1 MGESFVTRIYMNMNL
16 YIFNQNRRGA
26 VFGVGTYIHELV
38 TALKDQNINIFVVN
52 LISDH
57 PQIKKEQ
64 IDGVKYWYFPLAIP
78 DQRTINEK
86 EQWNLYYQNVVYLFR
101 LHIEDKRNLIFHL
114 NFFES
119 GKLAEEL
126 KKAFDC
132 QLVAVTH
139 FFDWGFTIYDNPE
152 RLSRILKQKY
162 PNTLEKRL
170 QMSFE
175 EEKKYYSTVDHIICM
190 THYMKDILCK
200 NYGMDIAKISVIP
213 NGLQDI
219 SNKLDNMT
227 LRTKWNISAEEK
239 IILFAGRIDEVKG
252 VIFLI
257 KSFREVLKNHPN
269 CRLIIAGSG
278 NYDMC
283 FQEAKDICTK
293 ITFTGLLSKKDLNEI
308 YQIAD
313 IGIVPS
319 LFEPFGYVAIEMM
332 MHGLPVVATSTSGL
346 NEVVNNAC
354 GLKIPL
360 TILSENVEVDVMLL
374 SEKIIYLLQHPIEA
388 KRMGQNGRKRYLD
401 NYTSGIFCV
410 KMVKTYNSLFQQ

>member
-86 EQWNLYYQNVVYLFR
+86 EQWNLYYQNVVYLLR

-190 THYMKDILCK
+190 THYMKDIL
-200 NYGMDIAKISVIP
+200 I
-213 NGLQDI
+213 
-219 SNKLDNMT
+219 
-227 LRTKWNISAEEK
+227 
-239 IILFAGRIDEVKG
+239 
-252 VIFLI
+252 
-257 KSFREVLKNHPN
+257 
-269 CRLIIAGSG
+269 
-278 NYDMC
+278 
-283 FQEAKDICTK
+283 
-293 ITFTGLLSKKDLNEI
+293 
-308 YQIAD
+308 
-313 IGIVPS
+313 
-319 LFEPFGYVAIEMM
+319 
-332 MHGLPVVATSTSGL
+332 
-346 NEVVNNAC
+346 
-354 GLKIPL
+354 
-360 TILSENVEVDVMLL
+360 
-374 SEKIIYLLQHPIEA
+374 
-388 KRMGQNGRKRYLD
+388 
-401 NYTSGIFCV
+401 
-410 KMVKTYNSLFQQ
+410 

>member
-1 MGESFVTRIYMNMNL
+1 
-16 YIFNQNRRGA
+16 
-26 VFGVGTYIHELV
+26 
-38 TALKDQNINIFVVN
+38 
-52 LISDH
+52 
-57 PQIKKEQ
+57 
-64 IDGVKYWYFPLAIP
+64 
-78 DQRTINEK
+78 
-86 EQWNLYYQNVVYLFR
+86 
-101 LHIEDKRNLIFHL
+101 
-114 NFFES
+114 
-119 GKLAEEL
+119 
-126 KKAFDC
+126 
-132 QLVAVTH
+132 
-139 FFDWGFTIYDNPE
+139 
-152 RLSRILKQKY
+152 
-162 PNTLEKRL
+162 
-170 QMSFE
+170 MSFE